1 MSKFAATIAVATT
14 LLFGTAAAEES
25 KPTIVLVHGAFAD
38 SSSRNGVVNHLKKDG
53 YKAIAVAN
61 PLRSVPTD
69 ASFVS
74 DILASIE
81 GPVVL
86 VGHSYGGQVISNVVN
101 KHNNVKS
108 LVYVAAFAPD
118 AGEAAADLADKFPG
132 GTLGEALAPPVKL
145 AGGGDL
151 YIDQTKFHDQ
161 FAHDI
166 SAEDAALMAVTQR
179 PITEAALA
187 EKPLNPAWKLLPSY
201 FVFGDSDKNIP
212 AMALRFMAER
222 AGSRRT
228 VVVKGAS
235 HVVMVSKPN
244 IVAELIENAAN

>member
-132 GTLGEALAPPVKL
+132 GTLGEELAPPVKL

-151 YIDQTKFHDQ
+151 YIDQTKFHGPVRARYIGRRCCTDGSH
-161 FAHDI
+161 ATANHR
-166 SAEDAALMAVTQR
+166 SGTR
-179 PITEAALA
+179 GEAAQSRVEVA
-187 EKPLNPAWKLLPSY
+187 AILLR
-201 FVFGDSDKNIP
+201 
-212 AMALRFMAER
+212 LR
-222 AGSRRT
+222 
-228 VVVKGAS
+228 
-235 HVVMVSKPN
+235 
-244 IVAELIENAAN
+244 